1 MTFHILRQQGLSIR
15 KIAAL
20 QGVSRNAVRRA
31 LRSSSPPTGKRRR
44 EKGCKLK
51 AYEALVHGWLKEPV
65 KSQWTAQ
72 RIFEELQARDYP
84 GGCTVVRDFVALH
97 RQRPVAV
104 AEARFYVKPGQ
115 QLQVDWAEMGLT
127 RVGGIERKLYA
138 FIGVLSWSRAMFIC
152 FTTDM
157 TVLTWLDCHL
167 QAFRFFGGVA
177 EEVLIDNLKTGVD
190 SRAGGTV
197 RWHPKYEEFAVGMGF
212 RPIAHFP
219 RRPKT
224 KGRVERMVR
233 FLRQAFFDGREI
245 STLEELNLGAIE
257 WLVERAN
264 RRVHRV
270 TRERPCDRFTIE
282 QAALHPVREYDIVL
296 EETRVSDPYALVAIE
311 GVRYSIPS
319 SYPRRNVTVQFR
331 PSGLRFIVDGAI
343 VAAHD
348 YAKPGQRL
356 VQDPMHL
363 PPPPRPKHQAF
374 TDLADAVAERFGEI
388 GRSYADAIERAAP
401 HAPLALLRE
410 VLERAGEYGD
420 PLVSAAL
427 ETLLSF
433 TILKRGMLSRL
444 CERFGAVPVVD
455 ATNLVALPDID
466 VEHRSLSA
474 YDEVA
479 A

>member
-1 MTFHILRQQGLSIR
+1 MTFHMLRQQGLSIR

-51 AYEALVHGWLKEPV
+51 AYEPLVHAWLKEPV

-72 RIFEELQARDYP
+72 RIFEELQARGYV

-97 RQRPVAV
+97 RPRPVAT

-138 FIGVLSWSRAMFIC
+138 FVGVLSWSRAMFVC

-157 TVLTWLDCHL
+157 TMLTWLDCHL
-167 QAFRFFGGVA
+167 RAFRFFGGVTA
-177 EEVLIDNLKTGVD
+177 EVLIDNLKTGVD

-197 RWHPKYEEFAVGMGF
+197 KWHPKYEEFAVGMGF

-233 FLRQAFFDGREI
+233 FLRQAFFAGREI
-245 STLEELNLGAIE
+245 TSLEELNLAAVA
-257 WLVERAN
+257 WLEERAN

-270 TRERPCDRFTIE
+270 TRERPCDRFAIE
-282 QAALHPVREYDIVL
+282 RAVLHAVREYDIVL
-296 EETRVSDPYALVAIE
+296 EETRVADPYALVAIE

-319 SYPRRNVTVQFR
+319 TYPRRSVTVQLR
-331 PSGLRFIVDGAI
+331 PSGMRFIVDGAI

-356 VQDPMHL
+356 VQDPAHL

-374 TDLADAVAERFGEI
+374 TDLADAVAERFGEV
-388 GRSYADAIERAAP
+388 GRSYAEAIERTAP

-410 VLERAGEYGD
+410 VLERGGEYGD

-433 TILKRGMLSRL
+433 TVVKRGMLSRL
-444 CERFGAVPVVD
+444 CERFGTVPVV
-455 ATNLVALPDID
+455 AAMSLAAVPDVD
-466 VEHRSLSA
+466 VERRSLSA
-474 YDEVA
+474 YDVVA

>member
-1 MTFHILRQQGLSIR
+1 MDFHMLRQQGLSIR

-20 QGVSRNAVRRA
+20 RGVSRNAVRRA

-44 EKGCKLK
+44 EKGRKLK
-51 AYEALVHGWLKEPV
+51 AYEPLILGWLKEPV

-72 RIFEELQARDYP
+72 RIFEELQARDYG
-84 GGCTVVRDFVALH
+84 GGCTVVKDFVALH
-97 RQRPVAV
+97 RPHPVAM

-115 QLQVDWAEMGLT
+115 QLQVDWAEMGLN
-127 RVGGIERKLYA
+127 RVGGIEHKLYA
-138 FIGVLSWSRAMFIC
+138 FVGVLSWSRAMFVC

-157 TVLTWLDCHL
+157 TMLTWLDCHL
-167 QAFRFFGGVA
+167 RAFQFFGGVP

-197 RWHPKYEEFAVGMGF
+197 NWHPKYEEFALGTGF

-233 FLRQAFFDGREI
+233 FLRQAFFTGREI
-245 STLEELNLGAIE
+245 TTLEELNFGALG
-257 WLVERAN
+257 WLEERAN
-264 RRVHRV
+264 RRIHRV
-270 TRERPCDRFTIE
+270 TRERPCDRFAIE
-282 QAALHPVREYDIVL
+282 QAALGVVREYDIML
-296 EETRVSDPYALVAIE
+296 EDTRVADPYALVAVE

-319 SYPRRNVTVQFR
+319 MYPRRNVTVQFR
-331 PSGLRFIVDGAI
+331 PNGLRFLVDGAI
-343 VAAHD
+343 VAAHG

-356 VQDPMHL
+356 VQDPAHL

-374 TDLADAVAERFGEI
+374 TDLADAVAERFGEV
-388 GRSYADAIERAAP
+388 GRSYAEAIERAAP

-410 VLERAGEYGD
+410 VLDRGGEYGD

-433 TILKRGMLSRL
+433 AVVKRGMLSRL

-455 ATNLVALPDID
+455 VSSLAVVPNVE

-474 YDEVA
+474 YEA
-479 A
+479 AA